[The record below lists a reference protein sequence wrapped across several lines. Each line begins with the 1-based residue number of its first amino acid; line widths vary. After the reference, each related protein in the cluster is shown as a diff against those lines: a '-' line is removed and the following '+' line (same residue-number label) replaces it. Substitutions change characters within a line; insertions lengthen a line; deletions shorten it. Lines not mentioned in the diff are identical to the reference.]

1 MSQCT
6 RFLCSQAVLRFWLQ
20 RGVSGFRID
29 AVPHLFEIAANDK
42 GRLPDEPLSGNTK
55 DPDDWS
61 YLQHVFTVDQPETI
75 DMVYQW
81 RKVLEEYRHENES
94 DVRIMLTEAYSPLN
108 ILAKYYGN
116 ETHNGS
122 HVVNNQIYS
131 ILF

>member
-1 MSQCT
+1 MKN
-6 RFLCSQAVLRFWLQ
+6 VLRFWLD

-29 AVPHLFEIAANDK
+29 AVPHLFEIQMNGK

-55 DPDDWS
+55 DDNDWS
-61 YLQHVFTVDQPETI
+61 YLKHIFTVDQPETI

-81 RKVLEEYRHENES
+81 RQVLEDYRHEHGG
-94 DVRIMLTEAYSPLN
+94 DARIMLTEAYSPLN

-122 HVVNNQIYS
+122 HVVTT
-131 ILF
+131 LK

>member
-1 MSQCT
+1 MI
-6 RFLCSQAVLRFWLQ
+6 RFWLD

-29 AVPHLFEIAANDK
+29 AVPHLFEIPANEK
-42 GRLPDEPLSGNTK
+42 GRMPDEPLSGNTN

-61 YLQHVFTVDQPETI
+61 YLKHVFTVDQPETI

-81 RKVLEEYRHENES
+81 RQVLDDYRQEHGG
-94 DVRIMLTEAYSPLN
+94 DARIMLTEAYSPLN

-122 HVVNNQIYS
+122 HVVNTKFYDIS
-131 ILF
+131 FEFFF

>member
-1 MSQCT
+1 MQS
-6 RFLCSQAVLRFWLQ
+6 VLRFWLD

-29 AVPHLFEIAANDK
+29 AVPHLFEIQMNEK

-61 YLQHVFTVDQPETI
+61 YLRHVFTVDQPETI

-81 RKVLEEYRHENES
+81 RQVLDDHRNENGG
-94 DVRIMLTEAYSPLN
+94 DAHIMLTEAYSPLN
-108 ILAKYYGN
+108 ILEKYYGN

-122 HVVNNQIYS
+122 HVVTQTIFFKFLTFN
-131 ILF
+131 FEF